1 VSARII
7 IAKTLASVLIVLGAL
22 GCGSRSA
29 LEGKG
34 GDVVA
39 FRDAR
44 PDPVRDASVDV
55 LADGSVDARQEGPV
69 GTLDANEP
77 IDGDQPIDANPR
89 IDACLPR
96 CVGLACGADDGCGRR
111 PETEITLFGG
121 STARGLVGDTWTWDG
136 SAWNLRQP
144 SVSPPS
150 ISSAAMGYDP
160 TGHRLLIFGGS
171 SVDQQGLSSGV
182 INDTWAWSGANWAH
196 LQTSVT
202 PAGIL
207 APSMATFPPGAT
219 VLLFGGQQ
227 DNPGRGVSNTW
238 TFIPPILTSVVSRK
252 THGSAGTFDVDLPL
266 AGSPGIECR
275 SGGANND
282 YTLVFTFINTL
293 SSVSGAG
300 LTSGTGSV
308 SSSNIDSNDAHQY
321 IVNLTGVTN
330 AQVITVSLNNVTDS
344 VGNFSSAVSQSMG
357 ILVGDVNANRLV
369 NSTDTSLVQAQSG
382 KSLSSSNFRTDVN
395 ANGLIN
401 STDTSIVQ
409 SKSGTGL

>member
-96 CVGLACGADDGCGRR
+96 CMGLACGAADGCGRR

-136 SAWNLRQP
+136 SAWRKQP
-144 SVSPPS
+144 VTGPS
-150 ISSAAMGYDP
+150 ARYGPAMA
-160 TGHRLLIFGGS
+160 LLHGKN
-171 SVDQQGLSSGV
+171 V
-182 INDTWAWSGANWAH
+182 
-196 LQTSVT
+196 
-202 PAGIL
+202 
-207 APSMATFPPGAT
+207 
-219 VLLFGGQQ
+219 LFGGAGYLDGSFTAFDQTYEW
-227 DNPGRGVSNTW
+227 DGTAWSLRKVAGRH
-238 TFIPPILTSVVSRK
+238 FP
-252 THGSAGTFDVDLPL
+252 
-266 AGSPGIECR
+266 
-275 SGGANND
+275 
-282 YTLVFTFINTL
+282 
-293 SSVSGAG
+293 
-300 LTSGTGSV
+300 TG
-308 SSSNIDSNDAHQY
+308 
-321 IVNLTGVTN
+321 
-330 AQVITVSLNNVTDS
+330 
-344 VGNFSSAVSQSMG
+344 
-357 ILVGDVNANRLV
+357 RC
-369 NSTDTSLVQAQSG
+369 
-382 KSLSSSNFRTDVN
+382 
-395 ANGLIN
+395 
-401 STDTSIVQ
+401 
-409 SKSGTGL
+409 